1 MKLTYNILLIFALA
15 LAATSCGSRKEGGT
29 AKPEDLISLRSLG
42 LAYLEENKLEEA
54 EQQFVRLIN
63 LAPDEALGYANLG
76 LVYLR
81 MSRFPD
87 SEQQLQEALRRA
99 PEDPDIRLIL
109 AKIYE
114 LTGRK
119 AEAEST
125 MVETLRMVPGHA
137 KTLYSLAELYSNQ
150 EEQPALEA
158 RGGYLAKLS
167 ESAPGNIVPQLYLI
181 ENLIRRS
188 MGEESRAVM
197 DQVQQRF
204 PEFQPEAKSFFEQT
218 YRHLQQGQMEDALT
232 SFMIF
237 QNFLKLTSAF
247 QTGVQELAGPGGP
260 LIGFPVI
267 TFGQSFLGAVGESAS
282 AIDAI
287 VFTDVT
293 ASSGLEV
300 VGEAWGGTQGPAPIR
315 SVFTV
320 GDFDGD
326 GDHDIYLS
334 ASTGPGG
341 SSHRFLLR
349 QDFGGKFTDIAD
361 AAGLRHSGHETAS
374 AFADYDN
381 DGHLDLFVSRDE
393 PDLLYQNADVGR
405 FSDKSRTSGL
415 GDPDASDVIRF
426 FDFDHDG
433 DLDLFLGKKAGN
445 QLYRNNGDGTFTEVA
460 GSAALAAPE
469 HAARSAMSGDVDD
482 DGDTDLLVIGQDGR
496 CHLFGNLRGGRF
508 QEITGPAGL
517 GGLRGVAFAALA
529 DFDNDGYLDLFT
541 AGSGSKRVE
550 YWRNQGDGSFA
561 AVEKASASLNLP
573 VGFDVRDGLFADF
586 DNDGFQDILLAG
598 ATANG
603 EGRGLVLLHNDGKG
617 QFRDV
622 SNLLPAALSDVQAVA
637 VLDYNED
644 GDMDILC
651 AVGDGTVRLL
661 RNDGGNANNYLKIS
675 LVGLRTGSARN
686 NHFGIGS
693 KLEVRSGDLY
703 QMKVVDQP
711 SMHFGLGQRSAV
723 DVVRVLWTNGTA
735 QNIFTPTINQDLVE
749 EQELK
754 GSCPFVYTWD
764 GTQYVFARDFMWRSA
779 LGMPLGIMGGDTRY
793 AFPDAAE
800 DYIKIPGEWLAER
813 DGYYPLQL
821 TAELWEAIY
830 FDQVQLLTV
839 DHPDSIEVYVD
850 ERFTAPPYP
859 DLHVYKVGRKIIP
872 GHATDSRGADLTGLL
887 AKRDHRYVANFAPG
901 KYQGVAEPH
910 DLILDPGP
918 GADGN
923 KLFLFLSG
931 WIFPTDASINAAMS
945 QSELLQLEP
954 PKVQVPDGKGRWVTA
969 VGNMG
974 FPMGKD
980 KTVVVDLSGK
990 FVSDDRRVRIVTN
1003 MQIYWDEAF
1012 FAVDVADAPVQLT
1025 RITPSSA
1032 DLHYRGFSRMY
1043 RMGGPNGP
1051 HWFDY
1056 AAVSA
1061 GQKWRDLTGLY
1072 TRYGE
1077 VGELLREAD
1086 SRSVVANGGDEVTVL
1101 FRVGD
1106 APPVPMG
1113 WKRDFLLFAAGWVKD
1128 GDLNTASGQT
1138 LAPLPFR
1145 GMTRYPYGDEQA
1157 FPASPEHRAYLREY
1171 QTREVDSRQFRRL
1184 LADD

>member
-1 MKLTYNILLIFALA
+1 MRLDHILLVLVLA
-15 LAATSCGSRKEGGT
+15 IAATGCGSRKESGS
-29 AKPEDLISLRSLG
+29 ARPEDLISLRSLG

-54 EQQFVRLIN
+54 ERQFMQLIE

-81 MSRFPD
+81 MSRFPE
-87 SEQQLQEALRRA
+87 SEEQLQKALQKA
-99 PEDPDIRLIL
+99 PGDPDIRLIM

-119 AEAEST
+119 TEAESFMT
-125 MVETLRMVPGHA
+125 ESLRLVPGHA

-150 EEQPALEA
+150 EELPAMEA
-158 RGGYLAKLS
+158 RGNYLANLS

-181 ENLIRRS
+181 ENLIRRDLV
-188 MGEESRAVM
+188 EEARATM
-197 DQVQQRF
+197 DLVRQRF

-218 YRHLQQGQMEDALT
+218 YNHLQKSQVEDALT

-267 TFGQSFLGAVGESAS
+267 TFGQSFLGAVGETAS

-300 VGEAWGGTQGPAPIR
+300 VAEAWGGTGGQVPIG

-341 SSHRFLLR
+341 TSHRFLLR

-374 AFADYDN
+374 AFVDYDN
-381 DGHLDLFVSRDE
+381 DGHLDLYVSREE
-393 PDLLYQNADVGR
+393 PDLLYQNADVGS
-405 FSDKSRTSGL
+405 FSDKTRASGL
-415 GDPDASDVIRF
+415 GDPDASEVIRF
-426 FDFDHDG
+426 FDYDHDG
-433 DLDLFLGKKAGN
+433 DLDIFLGRKAGN
-445 QLYRNNGDGTFTEVA
+445 RLYRNNGDGTFAEVA
-460 GSAALAAPE
+460 GAAELASPA
-469 HAARSAMSGDVDD
+469 HGARVAMTGDVDD
-482 DGDTDLLVIGQDGR
+482 DGDTDLLVISQDGK

-508 QEITGPAGL
+508 QEVTGPAGL
-517 GGLRGVAFAALA
+517 TGLGGVAFAALA

-541 AGSGSKRVE
+541 AGSGANRVE
-550 YWRNQGDGSFA
+550 FMHNQGDGSFA
-561 AVEKASASLNLP
+561 ASEKIGTSLSLP
-573 VGFDVRDGLFADF
+573 DGFGVRDGLFADF
-586 DNDGFQDILLAG
+586 DNDGFQDLLLAG
-598 ATANG
+598 ETADG
-603 EGRGLVLLHNDGKG
+603 DGRGMVLLHNDGKG

-622 SNLLPAALSDVQAVA
+622 SSLLPADINGVQAVA

-651 AVGDGTVRLL
+651 STGDGTAKLL

-754 GSCPFVYTWD
+754 GSCPFVYTWN
-764 GTQYVFARDFMWRSA
+764 GKEFVFARDFMWRSA
-779 LGMPLGIMGGDTRY
+779 LGMPMGIMGGDTRY

-839 DHPDSIEVYVD
+839 DHPDSIEIYVD

-859 DLHVYKVGRKIIP
+859 EFHIYQVGRKITP
-872 GHATDSRGADLTGLL
+872 RHATDSHGADLTGLL
-887 AKRDHRYVANFAPG
+887 ARRDHRYVANFAPG
-901 KYQGVAEPH
+901 KYQGVTEPH
-910 DLILDPGP
+910 DLILDAGP
-918 GADGN
+918 GAEGE
-923 KLFLFLSG
+923 KLLLFLSG

-945 QSELLQLEP
+945 QSESFQLEP
-954 PKVQVPDGKGRWVTA
+954 PKVQVPDRNGRWITI

-980 KTVVVDLSGK
+980 KTVVVDLTGK
-990 FVSDDRRVRIVTN
+990 FLSVDRRVRIVTN

-1012 FAVDVADAPVQLT
+1012 FAVDVADAPVQVT
-1025 RITPSSA
+1025 RISPSSA

-1056 AAVSA
+1056 ASVST
-1061 GQKWRDLTGLY
+1061 GQKWRDLTGHY

-1086 SRSVVANGGDEVTVL
+1086 SRSVVANGGDEVTAL
-1101 FRVGD
+1101 FRVAD
-1106 APPVPMG
+1106 APPVPGG
-1113 WKRDFLLFAAGWVKD
+1113 WKRDFLLYAAGWVKD

-1138 LAPLPFR
+1138 VAPLPFR
-1145 GMTRYPYGDEQA
+1145 GMTRYPYDDEQT
-1157 FPASPEHRAYLREY
+1157 FPASPEHRAYLRDY
-1171 QTREVDSRQFRRL
+1171 QTREVDTRRFRRA